1 MRCNPAA
8 GPRLQRA
15 SPAWAAPQTPTSSSS
30 SAGSPGAGAPRPGGG
45 MGKSGAGCAGKRIS
59 HPIPALLLPARGTG
73 GGVLGA
79 GCVRASPKRWHQ
91 AGTEPWHLPA
101 LPFTPS
107 WHRLLCLRGPFG
119 DFLPPALARPRWHRR
134 HPAGGRPAVPDPTAG
149 GWHCWGQSCP
159 LPIPEPLW
167 CCWVSSRHPAPFLTT
182 RSGRGKQGPLPK
194 SGLRGCRWAQR
205 SCHVRNGA
213 CRVFIAMDA
222 TGQKQAWRERGC
234 LGLLCF
240 YFFQILLLLK
250 ARLAQPEMVLRPP
263 ALCCSPPRDARALIF
278 GQLLCSERSRE
289 ERPAEVGS
297 GEVHA
302 RSWGFCFP
310 RQHLLFQAG

>member
-1 MRCNPAA
+1 MRYNPAA
-8 GPRLQRA
+8 GLRLQRA
-15 SPAWAAPQTPTSSSS
+15 SPAWAAPQAPTSS
-30 SAGSPGAGAPRPGGG
+30 SAGSPWAGAPRPGGG

-107 WHRLLCLRGPFG
+107 WHRLLCLQGPFG

-167 CCWVSSRHPAPFLTT
+167 CCWVSSRHPAPFLTP

-205 SCHVRNGA
+205 SCHVRNGV

-222 TGQKQAWRERGC
+222 TGQRSVERKGLFGSSLFLFFPNPAPFKGQAGSARDGSAPSGPVLLPPKGC
-234 LGLLCF
+234 SCPDFWAAPL
-240 YFFQILLLLK
+240 Q
-250 ARLAQPEMVLRPP
+250 
-263 ALCCSPPRDARALIF
+263 
-278 GQLLCSERSRE
+278 RE
-289 ERPAEVGS
+289 EPG
-297 GEVHA
+297 GE
-302 RSWGFCFP
+302 
-310 RQHLLFQAG
+310 AGRGGVR

>member
-1 MRCNPAA
+1 
-8 GPRLQRA
+8 
-15 SPAWAAPQTPTSSSS
+15 
-30 SAGSPGAGAPRPGGG
+30 
-45 MGKSGAGCAGKRIS
+45 MGKSGAGCAGKRIP
-59 HPIPALLLPARGTG
+59 HPIPAPLLPARGTG

-159 LPIPEPLW
+159 LPIPEPPW

-194 SGLRGCRWAQR
+194 SGLRGCRWAQQ

-240 YFFQILLLLK
+240 YFFPNPAPFKGQAGSAPSGPVLL
-250 ARLAQPEMVLRPP
+250 PP
-263 ALCCSPPRDARALIF
+263 KGCSCPDFWAAPL
-278 GQLLCSERSRE
+278 QRE
-289 ERPAEVGS
+289 EPG
-297 GEVHA
+297 GE
-302 RSWGFCFP
+302 
-310 RQHLLFQAG
+310 AGRGGVR